1 MGKDQPS
8 YRGRGNRKNIPQL
21 PVSGHFGNR
30 GKGRGNAMIDL
41 FGDDLERVRCA
52 DCVAFMARN
61 CLDVINELDKAGRK
75 QYGNA

>member
-1 MGKDQPS
+1 MT
-8 YRGRGNRKNIPQL
+8 
-21 PVSGHFGNR
+21 
-30 GKGRGNAMIDL
+30 DL

-75 QYGNA
+75 QNAND